1 MSGWAEAFV
10 VIAAVAIVVQM
21 AILLAMFLQMQRAIQ
36 EFSRIATDLQNRVD
50 PILLRV
56 NRILED
62 SEDRIASVMG
72 DAAEITRLARGQA
85 QKVDRVI
92 TDTVE
97 RLRIQVIR
105 ADQILTGVLEVVED
119 AGSRVRKTVWGP
131 LNQVSAV
138 LKGFKAGLD
147 FIRGQQ
153 ARRRRA
159 PESEAATQD
168 EELFI

>member
-10 VIAAVAIVVQM
+10 VIAGVAIVIQM
-21 AILLAMFLQMQRAIQ
+21 VILAAMFVQLQVAIR
-36 EFSRIATDLQNRVD
+36 EFTRIATDLQNRLD

-62 SEDRIASVMG
+62 SEERIGSVMG
-72 DAAEITRLARGQA
+72 DAAEITRLARSQA
-85 QKVDRVI
+85 QKVDRVF

-105 ADQILTGVLEVVED
+105 ADQILTGVLEVVEE

-131 LNQVSAV
+131 LHQVSAV

-147 FIRGQQ
+147 FIRGAQG
-153 ARRRRA
+153 RRNS
-159 PESEAATQD
+159 PETEASTQD

>member
-10 VIAAVAIVVQM
+10 VIAAVAIVIQM
-21 AILLAMFLQMQRAIQ
+21 AILLGMFLQLQTAIR
-36 EFSRIATDLQNRVD
+36 EFTRIATDLQNRLD

-62 SEDRIASVMG
+62 SEERIGSVMG
-72 DAAEITRLARGQA
+72 DAAEITRMARSQA
-85 QKVDRVI
+85 QKVDRVF

-105 ADQILTGVLEVVED
+105 ADQILTGVLEVVEE
-119 AGSRVRKTVWGP
+119 AGTRVRKTVWGP
-131 LNQVSAV
+131 LHQVSAV

-147 FIRGQQ
+147 FIRGAQG
-153 ARRRRA
+153 RRNN
-159 PESEAATQD
+159 SEAEASTQD